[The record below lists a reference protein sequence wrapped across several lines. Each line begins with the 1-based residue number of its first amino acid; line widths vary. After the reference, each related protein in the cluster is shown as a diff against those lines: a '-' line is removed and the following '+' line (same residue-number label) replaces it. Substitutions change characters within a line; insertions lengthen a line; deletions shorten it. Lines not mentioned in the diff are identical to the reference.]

1 MPDPNEP
8 TDAIETQDNVP
19 VQEPISTL
27 VQETAPES
35 SDAKENSQASSSES
49 GDQDANKKPKSLLDA
64 VKRAAHGSA
73 DEDSSN
79 SETNGKSAEGTGN
92 PTPSLDD
99 AAKEKSTPEA
109 DKKLPF
115 HNHPRWKE
123 MITERDAYRAE
134 SDEFRKVTTFMSS
147 NGLSTDE
154 VAEGFQIMALMKTNP
169 VEAHKRISEYKSR
182 LDAFVGATLPPD
194 IQKKVEEGYVDE
206 ESAKELAM
214 LKAQQGLYQQQQVN
228 AMQQRDQQSR
238 GNIHS
243 AVVNWEQQMRVKDPD
258 WSAKQ
263 EMVIDQVKLMLQAE
277 KPSTPEEALALVER
291 AHSTIKE
298 RLSRFAPQRRP
309 VTHVSSSTS
318 SAHATAQPRSLLE
331 AVRLGAMQTR

>member
-1 MPDPNEP
+1 MPDPTEP
-8 TDAIETQDNVP
+8 TDAIEPQDNAP
-19 VQEPISTL
+19 VQEPISTP
-27 VQETAPES
+27 VQETVPES
-35 SDAKENSQASSSES
+35 SDAKETSQTNSSES
-49 GDQDANKKPKSLLDA
+49 GDQDAKKKPTSLLDA
-64 VKRAAHGSA
+64 VKRAAQKTA
-73 DEDSSN
+73 DTESS
-79 SETNGKSAEGTGN
+79 SVETNGKSAEEEGN
-92 PTPSLDD
+92 STPSLDD
-99 AAKEKSTPEA
+99 AAKSRSTSEA

-134 SDEFRKVTTFMSS
+134 SDEFRKVTSFMSA

-169 VEAHKRISEYKSR
+169 VEAHKKISEYKAR
-182 LDAFVGATLPPD
+182 LDAFVGNTLPPE

-206 ESAKELAM
+206 ESAKELAR
-214 LKAQQGLYQQQQVN
+214 LKAQHSLYEQQQVN
-228 AMQQRDQQSR
+228 AMQQREQNVR
-238 GNIHS
+238 GSIHS
-243 AVVNWEQQMRVKDPD
+243 AVVNWEQQMKVKDPD

-263 EMVIDQVKLMLQAE
+263 EMVTDHVKLMMQSE
-277 KPSTPEEALALVER
+277 KPTTPEEAIALVER
-291 AHSTIKE
+291 AHSIIKE

>member
-1 MPDPNEP
+1 MPDPTEP
-8 TDAIETQDNVP
+8 TDAIETQDNAP
-19 VQEPISTL
+19 VQEPISTP
-27 VQETAPES
+27 VQETVPES
-35 SDAKENSQASSSES
+35 SDAKETSQTDSSES
-49 GDQDANKKPKSLLDA
+49 GDKDANKKPTSLLDA
-64 VKRAAHGSA
+64 VRRAAGNKT
-73 DEDSSN
+73 DTESSTV
-79 SETNGKSAEGTGN
+79 ETNGKSAQEEGK

-99 AAKEKSTPEA
+99 AAKVNSPSEA

-115 HNHPRWKE
+115 HSHPRWKE
-123 MITERDAYRAE
+123 MIAERDAYRTE

-147 NGLSTDE
+147 NGLSTEE
-154 VAEGFQIMALMKTNP
+154 VAEGFHIMALMKTNP

-182 LDAFVGATLPPD
+182 LDALVGDTLPPD

-206 ESAKELAM
+206 ESARELARF
-214 LKAQQGLYQQQQVN
+214 KAQHSLYEQQQAN
-228 AMQQRDQQSR
+228 AIQQRDQQSR

-243 AVVNWEQQMRVKDPD
+243 AVVNWEQQMKVKDPD

-263 EMVIDQVKLMLQAE
+263 EMVTDQVKLMLQAE
-277 KPSTPEEALALVER
+277 RPSTPEEALALVER

-318 SAHATAQPRSLLE
+318 SSHATAQPRSLLE

>member
-1 MPDPNEP
+1 MPDPTEP
-8 TDAIETQDNVP
+8 IDAPQTQDTAP
-19 VQEPISTL
+19 APEPISTP
-27 VQETAPES
+27 VQETVPES
-35 SDAKENSQASSSES
+35 SDAKEISQTTSSES

-64 VKRAAHGSA
+64 VKRAAQKTA
-73 DEDSSN
+73 DESSSN
-79 SETNGKSAEGTGN
+79 SETNGQSAEEDGK
-92 PTPSLDD
+92 PSPSLDD
-99 AAKEKSTPEA
+99 TAKDKSVPEA

-123 MITERDAYRAE
+123 MIAERDAYRSE
-134 SDEFRKVTTFMSS
+134 SDEFRKVTNFMSA

-169 VEAHKRISEYKSR
+169 VEAHKRISEYKAR
-182 LDAFVGATLPPD
+182 LDAYVGDTLPPE

-206 ESAKELAM
+206 ESAKELAR
-214 LKAQQGLYQQQQVN
+214 LKAQHSLYEQQQANVI
-228 AMQQRDQQSR
+228 QQREQHAR

-243 AVVNWEQQMRVKDPD
+243 AVVNWEQQMKVKDPD

-263 EMVIDQVKLMLQAE
+263 EMVTDQVKLMLQAE
-277 KPSTPEEALALVER
+277 KPTTPEEALALVER

-309 VTHVSSSTS
+309 VNHVSSSTS
-318 SAHATAQPRSLLE
+318 SANATAQPRSLLE